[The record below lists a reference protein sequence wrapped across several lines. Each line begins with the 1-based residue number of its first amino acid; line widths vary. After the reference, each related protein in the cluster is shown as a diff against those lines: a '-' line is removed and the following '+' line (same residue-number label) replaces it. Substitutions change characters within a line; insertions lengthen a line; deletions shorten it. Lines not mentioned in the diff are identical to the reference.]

1 MSNWPV
7 FALGDVVRIYSGGTP
22 DKGNSTYWD
31 GDVPWASPK
40 DMRRLRLH
48 DTEDHVSEA
57 AIGSGTRSV
66 DAGTIL
72 IVVRSMILAREL
84 PIAVAQRRSCFN
96 QDLKAVVPNELLDNG
111 YLLYWLLAHR
121 HEILGIVDEAGHGT
135 KRLQSDRFLSLPICL
150 PPLETQQRIAAI
162 LGAYDDLIEVNR
174 RRVAVLE
181 EMARGLFE
189 EWFVRFRFPGH
200 ETVPILD
207 TPDGPLPEGWRW
219 ENLYDTAEVSFG
231 FAFKSKAF
239 TTERIGVPVV
249 RIRDVQEGRT
259 STWTP
264 EAFDDRY
271 WVKNGDLLIGMDG
284 IFHTNIW
291 VGGDAALNQRVT
303 RLRPKD
309 GLSVGWLFGCVLP
322 KIKFFEATIRGTTV
336 AHLGAKHLKT
346 IMLPRADEATQ
357 RRADAFFAPIDA
369 QLVNLKV
376 ANERLAASRDL
387 LLPRLIS
394 SKLSVETAERELE
407 AAA

>member
-1 MSNWPV
+1 MKVINVTNILPDGRVDVSNTDRYISLEEFEQKYRH
-7 FALGDVVRIYSGGTP
+7 FA
-22 DKGNSTYWD
+22 
-31 GDVPWASPK
+31 
-40 DMRRLRLH
+40 
-48 DTEDHVSEA
+48 
-57 AIGSGTRSV
+57 V
-66 DAGTIL
+66 DAGD
-72 IVVRSMILAREL
+72 IVIASSGNSYGKIGRISQSHLPIMMNTSVIRLRSKNRRLLDDGFLFGYVRSQDFRNQIERFVTGSAQPNFGPTHIKRMDL
-84 PIAVAQRRSCFN
+84 P
-96 QDLKAVVPNELLDNG
+96 
-111 YLLYWLLAHR
+111 
-121 HEILGIVDEAGHGT
+121 
-135 KRLQSDRFLSLPICL
+135 L
-150 PPLETQQRIAAI
+150 PPLETQRRIAAI

-219 ENLYDTAEVSFG
+219 ENLYDAAEVSFG

-249 RIRDVQEGRT
+249 RIRDVLEGRT
-259 STWTP
+259 TTWTP
-264 EAFDDRY
+264 EPFDDRY

-291 VGGDAALNQRVT
+291 IGGDAALNQRVT

-309 GLSVGWLFGCVLP
+309 GLSVGWLFRGVLP
-322 KIKFFEATIRGTTV
+322 TIKFFEATISGTTV

-357 RRADAFFAPIDA
+357 RRADAVFAPIDA

-394 SKLSVETAERELE
+394 GQLSVEAAERELE

>member
-1 MSNWPV
+1 MNFEEVTWGDIATLEYGKALRGYKGEAGPV
-7 FALGDVVRIYSGGTP
+7 PVYGSSGIVGWTDKFLADGPGVVIARKGSLGSHYSKTP
-22 DKGNSTYWD
+22 FFVIDT
-31 GDVPWASPK
+31 AFF
-40 DMRRLRLH
+40 LRLKESKNANMRWAYYATKAL
-48 DTEDHVSEA
+48 DFRKLATGSAVPSLTRDHFY
-57 AIGSGTRSV
+57 SV
-66 DAGTIL
+66 E
-72 IVVRSMILAREL
+72 VR
-84 PIAVAQRRSCFN
+84 V
-96 QDLKAVVPNELLDNG
+96 
-111 YLLYWLLAHR
+111 
-121 HEILGIVDEAGHGT
+121 
-135 KRLQSDRFLSLPICL
+135 
-150 PPLETQQRIAAI
+150 PPLETQRRIAAI

-207 TPDGPLPEGWRW
+207 TPDGPLPAGWRW
-219 ENLYDTAEVSFG
+219 ENLYDAAEVSFG

-239 TTERIGVPVV
+239 TTERVGVPVV
-249 RIRDVQEGRT
+249 RIRDVQEGKT

-309 GLSVGWLFGCVLP
+309 GLSVGWLFRGVLP
-322 KIKFFEATIRGTTV
+322 KIKFFEATISGTTV

-357 RRADAFFAPIDA
+357 RQADAFFAPIDA

-394 SKLSVETAERELE
+394 GQLSVEGAERELE